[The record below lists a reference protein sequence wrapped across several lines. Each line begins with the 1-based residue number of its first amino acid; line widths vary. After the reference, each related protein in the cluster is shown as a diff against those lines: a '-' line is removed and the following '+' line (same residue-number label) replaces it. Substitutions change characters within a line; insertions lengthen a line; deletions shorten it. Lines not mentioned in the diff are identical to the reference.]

1 MGFLDKHI
9 PVLEGE
15 NAERF
20 LEKANKNEEGD
31 KIDFSKQIE
40 LYEKIIKKS
49 HIGETDMVNK
59 QEFIDK
65 AREILKNAI
74 VDDVFA
80 NRGSVIKYMSV
91 NEFIEY
97 FCKAMEE

>member
-59 QEFIDK
+59 QEFMERACK
-65 AREILKNAI
+65 ILKSTI

-80 NRGSVIKYMSV
+80 NHSSVIKYMSV
-91 NEFIEY
+91 DEFVEY
-97 FCKAMEE
+97 FCKAMEK